1 MQERKCGY
9 FKYIP
14 RSAESLGAVSAVV
27 SRRRGGG
34 TLRRNDKDASEALAG
49 INSLIAGRLQQ
60 TPTTA
65 APKDEF
71 CYILR
76 SCSKR
81 MVDNVKCTL
90 GRNNFLDVEYFVP
103 SLESCQLK
111 CQVRRD
117 YAPEMYQFSHDL

>member
-14 RSAESLGAVSAVV
+14 RSAESAVV

-60 TPTTA
+60 IPTTA

-71 CYILR
+71 CYTLR

-81 MVDNVKCTL
+81 MVDNVQCTL

-111 CQVRRD
+111 CQV
-117 YAPEMYQFSHDL
+117 SS